1 MAVPVYVNKSAFASG
16 TGALSVGAVASV
28 VADDLILLF
37 VESAN
42 QAVTTPSGYTIA
54 PSSPQSTGT
63 AAAAGGVRL
72 SVFYRW
78 ATGADATVS
87 VADSGDH
94 TTAIKIAV
102 RGVDKV
108 TPFNA
113 NAGSTQ
119 AATTAMSFPGVTT
132 TVADCLIVHGCAQD
146 TDAASTATSGT
157 PTNANL
163 TSLTERHDQTVTA
176 GVGGGLVVITGVK
189 ATAGA
194 TGNTTSTGSTSVTHA
209 YVTLAL
215 APLPAVTGTLNATE
229 TGSDTLV
236 ADGTVSDPAVTGS
249 LSAQETGSDTLVS
262 SGQVIVQG
270 SLSATETGADTLASN
285 GVVIYGDT
293 ASDGLPTDVSGTSFV
308 AITTVLPVRTGA
320 DGDLFFSGQ
329 LAFEPQTLTNGGYS
343 VAAIWRYRTVGGS
356 WTDVGTEISETTAA
370 LVAAGVLDT
379 IGAINVAASITTLSA
394 NTNYE
399 VQLYARRLLASP
411 ANTVQFYSD
420 PTDAT
425 VTSIATSGV
434 TGTLNAVETGSDTLA
449 STGKVTVQGS
459 LAATETGSDTLV
471 STGKV
476 IVQGTLSATETGSDT
491 LSSSGDVIVQGAL
504 AATET
509 GADTLA
515 STGDVIVQ
523 GSLSATET
531 GSDTLTAS
539 GTVGSVVTGT
549 LNATETGSDTATISG
564 KVIVQG
570 ALSATETGSD
580 TLSSTG
586 DVFVQGTLAA
596 VESGNDTLAATGQVL
611 VFGVLSATEVG
622 SDTLVADG
630 TVSTSSNI
638 TGTLDAQESGQDTV
652 FAYGFTLAPRPVVEY
667 TLRLFDS
674 IRSPG
679 NQRGPFKSLRG
690 LEHAM
695 WDRVL
700 QKCEYQTKAYVTA
713 ADPNTWRIGYG
724 RPITRSIAAEEA
736 DLRKVKENVWL
747 RSKLTDLYKRVA
759 SANPTAELHDVLT
772 STLYY
777 YQLENQKR

>member
-1 MAVPVYVNKSAFASG
+1 MALTGDGRYLAGWRGRGRGRGLSSESLTKRIVFGDASQARRTVWADWYFAAASG
-16 TGALSVGAVASV
+16 A
-28 VADDLILLF
+28 
-37 VESAN
+37 
-42 QAVTTPSGYTIA
+42 
-54 PSSPQSTGT
+54 
-63 AAAAGGVRL
+63 
-72 SVFYRW
+72 
-78 ATGADATVS
+78 
-87 VADSGDH
+87 
-94 TTAIKIAV
+94 
-102 RGVDKV
+102 
-108 TPFNA
+108 
-113 NAGSTQ
+113 
-119 AATTAMSFPGVTT
+119 
-132 TVADCLIVHGCAQD
+132 
-146 TDAASTATSGT
+146 
-157 PTNANL
+157 
-163 TSLTERHDQTVTA
+163 
-176 GVGGGLVVITGVK
+176 
-189 ATAGA
+189 
-194 TGNTTSTGSTSVTHA
+194 
-209 YVTLAL
+209 
-215 APLPAVTGTLNATE
+215 AVTGTLNATE

-236 ADGTVSDPAVTGS
+236 ADGNIIFPS
-249 LSAQETGSDTLVS
+249 
-262 SGQVIVQG
+262 
-270 SLSATETGADTLASN
+270 
-285 GVVIYGDT
+285 T
-293 ASDGLPTDVSGTSFV
+293 ASDGSYLDITGTAFTAITDV
-308 AITTVLPVRTGA
+308 LQVRTDA
-320 DGDLFFSGQ
+320 AGDLFFSGH
-329 LAFEPQTLTNGGYS
+329 LNFEPQTLNNGGYGA
-343 VAAIWRYRTVGGS
+343 AAIWRYRTVGGS
-356 WTDVGTEISETTAA
+356 WTDVGTEIAQITGA
-370 LVAAGVLDT
+370 LVASGILDNPGEIDVST
-379 IGAINVAASITTLSA
+379 SITTLSA

-399 VQLYARRLLASP
+399 AQLYARRLSSTP
-411 ANTVQFYSD
+411 ANTISFYSN

-425 VTSIATSGV
+425 VSATSGGV
-434 TGTLNAVETGSDTLA
+434 SGTLN
-449 STGKVTVQGS
+449 
-459 LAATETGSDTLV
+459 ATETGSDTLA

-491 LSSSGDVIVQGAL
+491 LASTGDVIVQGTLAATETGADTLVATGAVLVQGTLAATETGADTFASSGNVIVQGAL

-515 STGDVIVQ
+515 STGMVLVQ

-531 GSDTLTAS
+531 GSDTLVSS
-539 GTVGSVVTGT
+539 GTVGNVATGT

-586 DVFVQGTLAA
+586 DVLVQGTLAA
-596 VESGNDTLAATGQVL
+596 AESGSDALVSTGKLIVT
-611 VFGVLSATEVG
+611 GVLGATETG

-630 TVSTSSNI
+630 FVT
-638 TGTLDAQESGQDTV
+638 TGPVTGDLNAQESGQDTV

-747 RSKLTDLYKRVA
+747 RSKLTELYKRVA